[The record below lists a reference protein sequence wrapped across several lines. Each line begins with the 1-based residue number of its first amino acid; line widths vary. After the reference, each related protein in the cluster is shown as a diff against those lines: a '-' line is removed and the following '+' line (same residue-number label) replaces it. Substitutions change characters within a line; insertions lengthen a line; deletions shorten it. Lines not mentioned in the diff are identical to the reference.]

1 MERDQLSMGS
11 TESILHRDSGPYEYY
26 PLDVREIALL
36 PDEHEVVLN
45 PRNGLAL
52 LIDWEMR
59 EVRADSHFEPQAI
72 PVIMKLLNDW
82 PAFVPYSKL
91 FPLISPEPVP
101 VIVERIETAREKD
114 TLEQVIAP
122 LVAILE
128 QAKPALAR
136 LGLVAYPMPEQ
147 GYLLISKSDPSQQDD
162 REAPQEGSGPDA

>member
-1 MERDQLSMGS
+1 MGS
-11 TESILHRDSGPYEYY
+11 IKSILHRDSGPYEYY
-26 PLDVREIALL
+26 PLDVRELALL

-45 PRNGLAL
+45 PKNGLAL
-52 LIDWEMR
+52 LIDWDMR
-59 EVRADSHFEPQAI
+59 EVRADTHFEPQACK
-72 PVIMKLLNDW
+72 VMMKLLSDW
-82 PAFVPYSKL
+82 PSFVPYSKL

-128 QAKPALAR
+128 QAKPALSR

-147 GYLLISKSDPSQQDD
+147 GYLLISKSDPSQQNG
-162 REAPQEGSGPDA
+162 REAPQEGSEPDA

>member
-1 MERDQLSMGS
+1 
-11 TESILHRDSGPYEYY
+11 
-26 PLDVREIALL
+26 VREIALL

-59 EVRADSHFEPQAI
+59 EVRADTRFEQEAI
-72 PVIMKLLNDW
+72 RVMMKLLNDW

-101 VIVERIETAREKD
+101 VIIERIETAREKD
-114 TLEQVIAP
+114 TREQVIAP

-128 QAKPALAR
+128 QCKPALAR

-147 GYLLISKSDPSQQDD
+147 GYLLISTSDPSQQNG
-162 REAPQEGSGPDA
+162 REAPQEGSSLDA